1 MKLRKDCQLA
11 DRLVSELMAWKYS
24 MMLVLS
30 WGLAA
35 GQVVLVPEG
44 MRKQLEPVAAENPKL
59 KLLFHGK
66 GADALSQI
74 PEAEGYVG
82 PLNDGILKA
91 GTKLRWVHNFSAGV
105 EGAVGLPGIRD
116 GKVALTNLKIHQ
128 GPEIADHAFALL
140 LGLTRNMTEYHKAQ
154 EKGEWIKSSRDGL
167 TLTELRG
174 KTMLVIGYG
183 GIGTQVAERARA
195 FGMKVMAIDEKD
207 IPLTVTV
214 DRFGKPDELDE
225 MLPLADVIVSCVPI
239 TPATEKMIGE
249 AQFAKMKKGVYL
261 INVSRGKVVDTEY
274 LIKAL
279 QSGQV
284 GAAGLDVVDP
294 EPLPAESP
302 LWKMPNVIITPHI
315 AGVSDARGGRSDE
328 LILENIERFSKG
340 LPLKNV
346 VDASKGY

>member
-1 MKLRKDCQLA
+1 MSWKSQIALMVVGSALA
-11 DRLVSELMAWKYS
+11 TA
-24 MMLVLS
+24 
-30 WGLAA
+30 
-35 GQVVLVPEG
+35 QVVLIPEG
-44 MRKQLEPVAAENPKL
+44 MKKEAEALVPANPKL

-66 GADALSQI
+66 GADAASQI
-74 PEAEGYVG
+74 GEAEAYVG
-82 PLNDGILKA
+82 PLNEALLEKGVKLK
-91 GTKLRWVHNFSAGV
+91 WVHNSSAGV

-116 GKVALTNLKIHQ
+116 GKVMLTNLKIYQ

-140 LGLTRNMTEYHKAQ
+140 LGLTRNMAAYHKAQ
-154 EKGEWIKSSRDGL
+154 ETGDWIKSSREGL
-167 TLTELRG
+167 PLTELRG

-214 DRFGKPDELDE
+214 DRFGKPDELDD
-225 MLPLADVIVSCVPI
+225 MLPLADVITSCVPI
-239 TPATEKMIGE
+239 TPETDKMIGE
-249 AQFAKMKKGVYL
+249 AQFAKMKKGAYL

-294 EPLPAESP
+294 EPLPSESP

-315 AGVSDARGGRSDE
+315 AGVSDARAGRSNE
-328 LILENIERFSKG
+328 LIIGNIERFSKG
-340 LPLKNV
+340 QPLKNV
-346 VDASKGY
+346 VDVAKGY